1 MYKRQRR
8 RESGKVMTSPLMMHR
23 LQTPLSRGHRVD
35 TSPAAR
41 GAVSALN
48 STFEAEKGGQA
59 PSIVEL

>member
-1 MYKRQRR
+1 M
-8 RESGKVMTSPLMMHR
+8 SPPLIMHR

-41 GAVSALN
+41 GAVSAIN